1 MGGLVNSIGMV
12 VGENA
17 VEGVNEMD
25 GPADGE
31 KVSPLMNADGAA
43 EGVDCTDGEAE
54 VTSRTCVG
62 PVDGAN
68 ELVGALVGES
78 VEDAAARSIL
88 TGKHIPFPE
97 HSAKQPS
104 PRLHFPKSS
113 LCSGTDEWGRVR
125 RVE

>member
-1 MGGLVNSIGMV
+1 
-12 VGENA
+12 
-17 VEGVNEMD
+17 VEGVNEMVV
-25 GPADGE
+25 AVGE
-31 KVSPLMNADGAA
+31 KLSSLMNADGAA
-43 EGVDCTDGEAE
+43 VVVACTDGEAV

-78 VEDAAARSIL
+78 VEDAAAWSIL

-97 HSAKQPS
+97 HSAVQPS

-113 LCSGTDEWGRVR
+113 LRSGTEEWRGLIRVK
-125 RVE
+125 ESNKSGCE

>member
-1 MGGLVNSIGMV
+1 MV
-12 VGENA
+12 DGEDA
-17 VEGVNEMD
+17 VEGVIEMV

-31 KVSPLMNADGAA
+31 KESALMNADGAA
-43 EGVDCTDGEAE
+43 EVDCTDGEAV
-54 VTSRTCVG
+54 VTSRTCEG
-62 PVDGAN
+62 PEDGAN

-78 VEDAAARSIL
+78 VEDPADWSIL

-113 LCSGTDEWGRVR
+113 LRSGTKEWTRVR